1 MAKTQLDHLQAHL
14 KSGKT
19 ITPLEALGLYGVF
32 RLAARMK
39 ELRDKG
45 WNIETE
51 IKHDP
56 NGKTYATYK
65 LAPQQDHGLPSR
77 CLGSSALTGGV
88 LA

>member
-1 MAKTQLDHLQAHL
+1 MTKKTQLDHLKAHL

-45 WNIETE
+45 WDISTE
-51 IKHDP
+51 IKNDP
-56 NGKTYATYK
+56 NGKVYATYK
-65 LAPQQDHGLPSR
+65 LAPQNDHGLPSFAHAP
-77 CLGSSALTGGV
+77 SQLTV
-88 LA
+88 TA